1 MNSTDSLP
9 AKASDPPPP
18 SFLPHSGNASK
29 AMRLAAM
36 IYHTAAIGDAVGVI
50 AVMVYAEMV
59 AMVKTTA
66 KSSAARLLPSLTS
79 AASISSW

>member
-1 MNSTDSLP
+1 
-9 AKASDPPPP
+9 
-18 SFLPHSGNASK
+18 
-29 AMRLAAM
+29 MRLAAM